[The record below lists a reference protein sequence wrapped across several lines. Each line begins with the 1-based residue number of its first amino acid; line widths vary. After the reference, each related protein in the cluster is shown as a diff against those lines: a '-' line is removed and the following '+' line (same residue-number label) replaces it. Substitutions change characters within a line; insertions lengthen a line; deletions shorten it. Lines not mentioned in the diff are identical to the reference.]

1 MQQNNFYLY
10 HQWFIQYK
18 ITIFMQ
24 QENSKM
30 TEEPNIPDLYLPPI
44 SIIEVNEWWNVT
56 FEGLK
61 LYGKQF
67 NQEQIKSNGSVG
79 DQNLKVQKVEKAN
92 SMF

>member
-10 HQWFIQYK
+10 HQWLFNTKLQF
-18 ITIFMQ
+18 FMQ

-44 SIIEVNEWWNVT
+44 SVIEVIERWNVT

-61 LYGKQF
+61 LFEWWKQF

-79 DQNLKVQKVEKAN
+79 DQNLKVQKV
-92 SMF
+92 